1 MKVVITDHVY
11 PSLDYERQALSEIGA
26 ELVLAPC
33 TSESALALV
42 CKDADAVITCYAQI
56 TAEVIENMERCLL
69 ISKTGIGVNNIDVAA
84 ATRCGIAVTN
94 VPDYCIDEVSDH
106 ALASLLCLARK
117 IPFLNTYVKQGNWSF
132 VEHRPIHRL
141 RGSTLGLVGFGQIA
155 RALAQKARPLGLRL
169 LVTDPFVDACVIEE
183 FGALKVTLE
192 ELLRESDYIS
202 LHLPLTPETRG
213 LIAKDTLSLVKP
225 GAFLINTSRGQLVD
239 EGALY
244 EALLSGRLA
253 GAALDVLE
261 REEYDSKN
269 PLFTMD
275 NVIITPHSAFYS
287 EEAVQELRE
296 KVIADCIRVLT
307 GKSPKYLVN
316 KDWRLSPDKRLREA

>member
-26 ELVLAPC
+26 HLVLAES
-33 TSESALALV
+33 TSESALALL
-42 CKDADAVITCYAQI
+42 CRDADVVITCYAQI
-56 TAEVIENMERCLL
+56 TGAVIENMEKCLL
-69 ISKTGIGVNNIDVAA
+69 ISKTGIGVNNIDVAT

-106 ALASLLCLARK
+106 ALAAMLCFARK
-117 IPFLNTYVKQGNWSF
+117 IPFLNDYVKRGNWSF
-132 VEHRPIHRL
+132 SEHRPIHRL

-155 RALAQKARPLGLRL
+155 RALAEKARPLGLRM
-169 LVTDPFVDACVIEE
+169 VVSDPFVDASTIAE
-183 FGALKVTLE
+183 FGASKVSLE

-202 LHLPLTPETRG
+202 LHVPLTPETRG
-213 LIAKDTLSLVKP
+213 LIGKDTLSLVKP

-239 EGALY
+239 ESALH
-244 EALLSGRLA
+244 EALVSGRLA

-261 REEYDSKN
+261 REAYDSEN
-269 PLFTMD
+269 PLFALD

-296 KVIADCIRVLT
+296 KVIAECVRVLT

-316 KDWRLSPDKRLREA
+316 KEWRFSPNRRLREA